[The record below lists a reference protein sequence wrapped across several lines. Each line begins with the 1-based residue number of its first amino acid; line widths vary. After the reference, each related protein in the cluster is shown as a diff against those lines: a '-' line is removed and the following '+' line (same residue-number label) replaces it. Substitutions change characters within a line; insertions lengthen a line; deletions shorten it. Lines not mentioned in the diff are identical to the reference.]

1 LIDLLKECLDSSP
14 SFLQA
19 LDLIRGKNFLVL
31 MDSCLEGHVSN
42 SDGTD
47 LMRLASRCL
56 QYEARDRP
64 NLKAVVSGLA
74 SLQKDTSVMFSL
86 TSVILT
92 PVSQHY
98 CCLFQI
104 HILTGTYNFSWHLAR
119 TQLVY
124 VLRPQKLVLCDIH
137 FSSFFR
143 CYIYLSSMFP

>member
-1 LIDLLKECLDSSP
+1 
-14 SFLQA
+14 
-19 LDLIRGKNFLVL
+19 

-86 TSVILT
+86 TSVIFT
-92 PVSQHY
+92 PISQHY

-104 HILTGTYNFSWHLAR
+104 HI
-119 TQLVY
+119 
-124 VLRPQKLVLCDIH
+124 
-137 FSSFFR
+137 
-143 CYIYLSSMFP
+143 